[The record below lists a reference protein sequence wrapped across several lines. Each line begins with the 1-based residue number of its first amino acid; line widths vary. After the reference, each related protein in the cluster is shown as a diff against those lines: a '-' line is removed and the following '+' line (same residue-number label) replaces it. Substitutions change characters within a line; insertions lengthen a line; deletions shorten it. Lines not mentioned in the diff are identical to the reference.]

1 MLLLFPR
8 PSELRLA
15 RWEHFDLDR
24 RIWIKP
30 ADLMKS
36 RRIHKVP
43 LSDQA
48 TKLLYW
54 LKEIQRQSG
63 YLFPMRNDPNKP
75 ISDTT
80 FNTALKRLGHKR
92 KQHAHCLRHLSSTAL
107 NKAFSSKVQVIR
119 SLS

>member
-92 KQHAHCLRHLSSTAL
+92 KQHAHGLRHLSSTAL